1 MREERPIRVA
11 IIGGG
16 CASIATAFELSRPEH
31 DGKYEITVYQQGWR
45 LGGKGASGRG
55 PSGRIEEH
63 GLHLWMGHYDNAF
76 RLIRDCYEELNRDPR
91 TCPLATWTD
100 AFKPAPYVGL
110 AEHTPEGQWRKLMAH
125 FPPFEGMPGDPYTDS
140 NPLTVPAFLS
150 RAAGLLATLILS
162 ALKDAKGPVEGGGPL
177 RLEPEVNRSPD
188 EVILDVARLV
198 GYGRVAT
205 LTGLIQGALLLQPA
219 LAALPIFPRSLATQ
233 LLDAIAAAARQL
245 LEPLLDQDDESRYL
259 WEIIDLVIA
268 SLKGSIRFN
277 LVTNGFE
284 SINHLD
290 SRKWLEL
297 NGASDR
303 ALKSAFL
310 RGLYDLAFAYEDGDP
325 NKPKMAAGE
334 GLWGSFRMLFTYR
347 NSLFW
352 KMQAGMGDAVF
363 APYHEV
369 LVRRGVRFQFFHRL
383 ENVSLAD
390 HVSTSAGKKP
400 YVDKLEFDIQAR
412 VIDGRPY
419 KPLIDVHGL
428 PCWSAE
434 PDWQQL
440 EDGARLKNEERAFE
454 NAWDRRYE
462 DKKELVFGK
471 DFDWVVLGVS
481 LGVIPQVCRDFLDRD
496 ARWREMVDHIKTV
509 STQCFQLWMKND
521 IASLGWH
528 EPPPTLSGFVKPFDT
543 WADMTHLV
551 PTEDWGSSP
560 KAIAYFC
567 SVLPE
572 GPPPDLSTAAYPA
585 EQRERVRQNAISF
598 LNRHIV
604 HLWPKAG
611 QSSGAFRWNLLAD
624 PSGDP
629 EDSRAGED
637 RFSTQFWTANVNP
650 TDRYVLSLPDTV
662 RYRISPLDDAYDNLT
677 VAGDWTECGLNFGCV
692 EAAVMS
698 GRLAAHR
705 LSQKPGL
712 EEIFGYTS
720 RKPTVDKRS
729 AVNGFYGQI
738 FADPILREFHGDSGF
753 ANLGYWRA
761 NTTDAAAA
769 SNCLVEEVLAQI
781 PTVDGR
787 VLDVACGEGGSTHR
801 LAGYVS
807 PSAITAIGISHDQ
820 LTAARR
826 RAPGSSFFRMDA
838 SDLGFADSTFDT
850 VLCIEAAFHFRTRE
864 GFLREALRVLKPGG
878 YLAMSDLLMARGTP
892 LVPPENHVSTP
903 LTYRELLERCG
914 FVDIVLSDA
923 TEQTWR
929 AYRRRLTDYLIREA
943 SRSADATSLAGRL
956 VYVNMTC
963 AWAIRRCVFAAA
975 RKPSQ

>member
-1 MREERPIRVA
+1 MKCWSVAAFGSSSSIDSKTSVSPI
-11 IIGGG
+11 
-16 CASIATAFELSRPEH
+16 T
-31 DGKYEITVYQQGWR
+31 
-45 LGGKGASGRG
+45 
-55 PSGRIEEH
+55 
-63 GLHLWMGHYDNAF
+63 
-76 RLIRDCYEELNRDPR
+76 PR
-91 TCPLATWTD
+91 
-100 AFKPAPYVGL
+100 
-110 AEHTPEGQWRKLMAH
+110 
-125 FPPFEGMPGDPYTDS
+125 
-140 NPLTVPAFLS
+140 
-150 RAAGLLATLILS
+150 
-162 ALKDAKGPVEGGGPL
+162 
-177 RLEPEVNRSPD
+177 
-188 EVILDVARLV
+188 
-198 GYGRVAT
+198 
-205 LTGLIQGALLLQPA
+205 
-219 LAALPIFPRSLATQ
+219 
-233 LLDAIAAAARQL
+233 
-245 LEPLLDQDDESRYL
+245 
-259 WEIIDLVIA
+259 
-268 SLKGSIRFN
+268 
-277 LVTNGFE
+277 
-284 SINHLD
+284 
-290 SRKWLEL
+290 
-297 NGASDR
+297 
-303 ALKSAFL
+303 
-310 RGLYDLAFAYEDGDP
+310 
-325 NKPKMAAGE
+325 
-334 GLWGSFRMLFTYR
+334 
-347 NSLFW
+347 
-352 KMQAGMGDAVF
+352 
-363 APYHEV
+363 
-369 LVRRGVRFQFFHRL
+369 
-383 ENVSLAD
+383 
-390 HVSTSAGKKP
+390 TSAGKKP

-412 VIDGRPY
+412 VIDGGPY
-419 KPLIDVHGL
+419 QPLIDVHGL
-428 PCWSAE
+428 PCWPAE

-440 EDGARLKNEERAFE
+440 EDGARLKTEERAFE

-481 LGVIPQVCRDFLDRD
+481 LGAIPQVCRDFLDRD
-496 ARWREMVDHIKTV
+496 ARWRSMVGRIKTV

-551 PTEDWGSSP
+551 PAEDWSSSP

-585 EQRERVRQNAISF
+585 EQRERVRQNVISF

-611 QSSGAFRWNLLAD
+611 QSSGAFPWNLLAD
-624 PSGDP
+624 PGGDP

-662 RYRISPLDDAYDNLT
+662 RYRISPLDDTYDNLT

-698 GRLAAHR
+698 GRLAANR
-705 LSQKPGL
+705 VSQKPCL

-729 AVNGFYGQI
+729 AVNGFYRQI
-738 FADPILREFHGDSGF
+738 FADPLLREFHGDSGF

-807 PSAITAIGISHDQ
+807 PSAITAIGISQNQ
-820 LTAARR
+820 LKAARQ
-826 RAPGSSFFRMDA
+826 RAPGSSFFCMDA

-864 GFLREALRVLKPGG
+864 GFFKEVLRVLKPGG
-878 YLAMSDLLMARGTP
+878 FLAMSDLLMAMGTP
-892 LVPPENHVSTP
+892 LVPRENHVSTP
-903 LTYRELLERCG
+903 RAYRELLERCG
-914 FVDIVLSDA
+914 FVDVVLSDA

-929 AYRRRLTDYLIREA
+929 AYRRRLTGYLIRES
-943 SRSADATSLAGRL
+943 SRQADPTRVAGRL
-956 VYVNMTC
+956 LYVNMIC
-963 AWAIRRCVFAAA
+963 AWAIRHCVLSAA
-975 RKPSQ
+975 RKPNE

>member
-1 MREERPIRVA
+1 LREEHPIRVA

-100 AFKPAPYVGL
+100 AFKSAPYVGL
-110 AEHTPEGQWRKLMAH
+110 TDRTPEGQWQKFMAH
-125 FPPFEGMPGDPYTDS
+125 FPPFEGVPGDPYTDA
-140 NPLTVPAFLS
+140 NPLTIPAFLG

-162 ALKDAKGPVEGGGPL
+162 ALKDARGPVEGDGPW
-177 RLEPEVNRSPD
+177 RFEPEVNRSP
-188 EVILDVARLV
+188 EKVTLDVRRLLI
-198 GYGRVAT
+198 GGRVAT
-205 LTGLIQGALLLQPA
+205 LTFLMQGALLLKPA
-219 LAALPIFPRSLATQ
+219 LAALPIFPSSLATQ
-233 LLDAIAAAARQL
+233 LIDAIAVAARQV
-245 LEPLLDQDDESRYL
+245 LEPLLDEDDESRYL

-268 SLKGSIRFN
+268 SLKGSLRYD

-284 SINHLD
+284 SINHFD
-290 SRKWLEL
+290 SRDWLKL

-303 ALKSAFL
+303 ALNSAFL

-325 NKPKMAAGE
+325 NRAKMAAGE
-334 GLWGSFRMLFTYR
+334 GLWGNFRLLFTYR
-347 NSLFW
+347 KSLFW
-352 KMQAGMGDAVF
+352 KMRAGMGDAVF
-363 APYHEV
+363 APYYEV
-369 LVRRGVRFQFFHRL
+369 LIRRGVRFQFFHRL

-390 HVSTSAGKKP
+390 EVSTSAGKKP
-400 YVDKLEFDIQAR
+400 YVHTLEFDVQAR
-412 VIDGRPY
+412 VIDGGPY
-419 KPLIDVHGL
+419 RPLIDVHGL
-428 PCWSAE
+428 PCWPAE

-440 EDGARLKNEERAFE
+440 EDGARLKTEERAFE

-462 DKKELVFGK
+462 EKKELAFGK
-471 DFDWVVLGVS
+471 DFDWVVLGVG

-496 ARWREMVDHIKTV
+496 ARWRSMVDHVKTV

-521 IASLGWH
+521 LASLGWQ

-551 PTEDWGSSP
+551 PAEDWASSP

-567 SVLPE
+567 SALPE
-572 GPPPDLSTAAYPA
+572 GPPPDLSTAAYPF

-598 LNRHIV
+598 LNQHIV
-604 HLWPKAG
+604 HLWPEAG
-611 QSSGAFRWNLLAD
+611 ESSGAFRWNLLAD

-629 EDSRAGED
+629 EDGSVGED

-650 TDRYVLSLPDTV
+650 TDRYVQSLPGTV
-662 RYRISPLDDAYDNLT
+662 EYRISPLDDTYDNLT
-677 VAGDWTECGLNFGCV
+677 VAGDWTECGLNLGCV

-705 LSQKPGL
+705 VSRQPRL

-729 AVNGFYGQI
+729 AVNGFYGQL
-738 FADPILREFHGDSGF
+738 FADQLLREFYGDSGF

-769 SNCLVEEVLAQI
+769 SNSLVEEVLAQI
-781 PTVDGR
+781 PTVGSR

-807 PSAITAIGISHDQ
+807 PSAITAIGISQDQ
-820 LTAARR
+820 LKAARQ
-826 RAPGSSFFRMDA
+826 RAPGSSFSRMDA
-838 SDLGFADSTFDT
+838 ADLGFADSSFDT
-850 VLCIEAAFHFRTRE
+850 VLCMEAAFHFHTRE
-864 GFLREALRVLKPGG
+864 AFLREALRVLKPGG
-878 YLAMSDLLMARGTP
+878 YLAMSDLLMALGTP
-892 LVPPENHVSTP
+892 LVPRKNHVSTP
-903 LTYRELLERCG
+903 RAYRELLERCG
-914 FVDIVLSDA
+914 FVDVMLSDA

-929 AYRRRLTDYLIREA
+929 AYRRRLTEYLIRES
-943 SRSADATSLAGRL
+943 SRRVDATNLAGRL
-956 VYVNMTC
+956 VYVNMMC
-963 AWAIRRCVFAAA
+963 AWAIRHCVLTAA
-975 RKPSQ
+975 RKPTR